1 MIIKK
6 NLHLKDLN
14 RKRVAEGR
22 NLVKGLRLDR
32 NEKVDIWPKNFIN
45 KILRKKPK
53 SFFSTYPE
61 ITGLYKKI
69 AKFDKVKENQILIT
83 SGIDGSIKNLLSLLT
98 NPKDVISV
106 LSPTYAMYEVY
117 TKIFKLN
124 LFRINYNKDYKI
136 NQNSLNQF
144 FKKNPKILFLPNPN
158 QPIEDTFNLKEIIKI
173 AKKCEKI
180 KCFLV
185 VDEAYFHFGSKTA
198 VPLIKKFPNIIVL
211 RTFSKAF
218 GVPSIRAGY
227 TLSNEKNM
235 SIISKA
241 RIAHELSSVSIAVA
255 EYLLDNYHIVK
266 RNSDLIKK
274 SRKIVKK
281 KLEEIGLYSRSQF
294 GNYVLIKFKKSDDAI
309 KVVKYL
315 RKKLIYVKGPYSKP
329 WNNYINISLG
339 PPSLMK
345 RFIREIRAAKTR
357 RLFS

>member
-1 MIIKK
+1 MIIKN
-6 NLHLKDLN
+6 NLHLKN
-14 RKRVAEGR
+14 ITRQRVAEGR
-22 NLVKGLRLDR
+22 NLIKGLRLDR

-45 KILRKKPK
+45 QVLRKKPK

-61 ITGLYKKI
+61 ITGLYKRI
-69 AKFDKVKENQILIT
+69 AKFDKVKEDQILIT

-98 NPKDVISV
+98 KPKDVISV

-117 TKIFKLN
+117 TKIFKLK
-124 LFRINYNKDYKI
+124 LFRISYNKDYKI
-136 NQNSLNQF
+136 NQKSLNQF
-144 FKKNPKILFLPNPN
+144 FKKKPKILFLPNPN
-158 QPIEDTFNLKEIIKI
+158 QPIEDTISYKDIIKL
-173 AKKCEKI
+173 AKKCKKV

-185 VDEAYFHFGSKTA
+185 VDEAYFHFGSKSA
-198 VPLIKKFPNIIVL
+198 VPLIKKFSNLVVL

-227 TLSNEKNM
+227 TVSNKINM

-266 RNSDLIKK
+266 KNSNLIKK

-281 KLEEIGLYSRSQF
+281 KLKKIGLYSRSEF
-294 GNYVLIKFKKSDDAI
+294 GNYVLIKFNKSTEAL

-315 RKKLIYVKGPYSKP
+315 RKKFIYVKGPYSKP
-329 WNNYINISLG
+329 WDNYINISLG
-339 PPSLMK
+339 PPNLMQ
-345 RFIREIRAAKTR
+345 RFIKEIRLAKTKK
-357 RLFS
+357 LFS